1 MDRDAALQ
9 ALLHERFVE
18 MFLSQSRR
26 AQFGMLGAA
35 LLIGWTWWQQTGG
48 PWAVAWLL
56 LAAAVCCWRLRATER
71 FVRGGGPEA
80 EVLRIVIVLLLNG
93 LVMSLPLLV
102 FLQLSPLAR
111 AAQAIL
117 MLATATAS
125 VLTTLGYRSV
135 FLCFAAPMLLP
146 LAAAWFASGFV
157 EDSAAGHG
165 MGC

>member
-26 AQFGMLGAA
+26 AQLGLLGAA
-35 LLIGWTWWQQTGG
+35 LLIGWNWWQQTGG

-56 LAAAVCCWRLRATER
+56 LAAAVCCWRLAATER
-71 FVRGGGPEA
+71 FVRGGGSTQQ
-80 EVLRIVIVLLLNG
+80 LRRIVIVLLLNG
-93 LVMSLPLLV
+93 LVMALPLLA

-111 AAQAIL
+111 AAQSIL

-157 EDSAAGHG
+157 EDS
-165 MGC
+165 